1 MARAGCMRSVPLGMT
16 DGRIQDWQ
24 ISASSTTPA
33 DWDPG
38 CHERFARLYEDRRR
52 AWCAK
57 YKAPSEWLQID
68 LGVAAKVRA
77 QLPSSCI
84 FTARDATLAWC
95 MPSSRALPSV
105 RPSVT
110 SQFALFIAILCLSV
124 RLSVCHTR
132 GCCWW
137 LFSVTGLTPFYS
149 YRFHSPLFYHV
160 HLVVTRL
167 RFINHY

>member
-84 FTARDATLAWC
+84 FTARDATLAWS

-105 RPSVT
+105 RPSRHVT
-110 SQFALFIAILCLSV
+110 VCSFHCYFMSVCPSVCLSV
-124 RLSVCHTR
+124 THVVVV
-132 GCCWW
+132 GG
-137 LFSVTGLTPFYS
+137 FS
-149 YRFHSPLFYHV
+149 R
-160 HLVVTRL
+160 
-167 RFINHY
+167 

>member
-1 MARAGCMRSVPLGMT
+1 MARAGCTRSVPLGMT

-105 RPSVT
+105 RPSVRHVT
-110 SQFALFIAILCLSV
+110 VCSFHCYFMSVCPSVCLSHTWLLLV
-124 RLSVCHTR
+124 AVLGDRSDAFLLVSFSFTVILSCSS
-132 GCCWW
+132 GC
-137 LFSVTGLTPFYS
+137 
-149 YRFHSPLFYHV
+149 
-160 HLVVTRL
+160 
-167 RFINHY
+167 N

>member
-77 QLPSSCI
+77 QLPSSRI

-124 RLSVCHTR
+124 RLSVCLSHTWLLLVAVLGDR
-132 GCCWW
+132 SDAFLLVSFSFTVILSCSSGC
-137 LFSVTGLTPFYS
+137 
-149 YRFHSPLFYHV
+149 
-160 HLVVTRL
+160 
-167 RFINHY
+167 N

>member
-1 MARAGCMRSVPLGMT
+1 MT

-84 FTARDATLAWC
+84 FTARDATLAWS

-124 RLSVCHTR
+124 RLSICLSHTWLLLVAVLGDR
-132 GCCWW
+132 SDACLLVSFSFTVILSCSSGC
-137 LFSVTGLTPFYS
+137 
-149 YRFHSPLFYHV
+149 
-160 HLVVTRL
+160 
-167 RFINHY
+167 N